1 MKKTSQDFE
10 KEQSYH
16 VRQDSGTS
24 MGPVMTSIFKELWRQ
39 SGKKVSFDEF
49 LKDAMTKKQDREET

>member
-16 VRQDSGTS
+16 VEEDSNAS
-24 MGPVMTSIFKELWRQ
+24 FGPVMTSIFKELWRQ
-39 SGKKVSFDEF
+39 SGQKVSFDEF
-49 LKDAMTKKQDREET
+49 LKDAMTKKNRKA